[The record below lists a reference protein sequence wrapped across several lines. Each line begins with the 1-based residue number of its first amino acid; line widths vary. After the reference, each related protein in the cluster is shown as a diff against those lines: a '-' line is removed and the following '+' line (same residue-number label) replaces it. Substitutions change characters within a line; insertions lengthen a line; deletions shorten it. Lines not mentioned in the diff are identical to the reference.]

1 MKNYGYQR
9 LQDENHFQPLA
20 IYLQRLIKSTPIDIE
35 EKIFEM
41 IDEIERC
48 KKNKNVM
55 YICGNGGSAANA
67 LHISNDFHYGAYK
80 NDNNLNGIKVEALSS
95 NTSILTC
102 LGNDLGYEEIFS
114 HQLERKGIKGDIL
127 LVLSGS
133 GNSKN
138 IINAVEVGKQKKMKT
153 IGIFGYNGGVCK
165 DMVDIAIHFNIDDM
179 QISEDWQ
186 LIVGHICMQEILI
199 RSKKG

>member
-1 MKNYGYQR
+1 MGLAKN
-9 LQDENHFQPLA
+9 
-20 IYLQRLIKSTPIDIE
+20 YLQRLIDSTPRN
-35 EKIFEM
+35 
-41 IDEIERC
+41 IERKIVELINELEEC
-48 KKNKNVM
+48 KKNKGVV

-80 NDNNLNGIKVEALSS
+80 NNDGSDGIKVEALSS

-102 LGNDLGYEEIFS
+102 LGNDLGYDQIFS
-114 HQLERKGIKGDIL
+114 HQLERKGLKGDVL

-138 IINAVEVGKQKKMKT
+138 IINAVEVGKKKQMKT
-153 IGIFGYNGGVCK
+153 IGILGYNGGICK
-165 DMVDIAIHFNIDDM
+165 DMVDIAIHFNINDM

-199 RSKKG
+199 RGNEG

>member
-1 MKNYGYQR
+1 MVLAKN
-9 LQDENHFQPLA
+9 
-20 IYLQRLIKSTPIDIE
+20 YLQRLISCTPGDIE
-35 EKIFEM
+35 EKITKLINE
-41 IDEIERC
+41 IDECR
-48 KKNKNVM
+48 KNNNVV

-67 LHISNDFHYGAYK
+67 LHISNDLHYGACK
-80 NDNNLNGIKVEALSS
+80 NAKNSRGIKVEALAS

-102 LGNDLGYEEIFS
+102 LGNDLGYEQIFS
-114 HQLERKGIKGDIL
+114 HQVERKGMKGDML

-138 IINAVEVGKQKKMKT
+138 IINAIEVGRKKEMKT
-153 IGIFGYNGGVCK
+153 IGIFGYDGGICK
-165 DMVDIAIHFNIDDM
+165 NLVDIAIHFDVNDM

-199 RSKKG
+199 RSKQG